1 MMSEDARLREI
12 AFARE
17 RYLRDQRQIEKEHK
31 RALKKQYEAG
41 HTEGIAAERTKVIA
55 EMLKLNMN
63 ENIIQQV
70 THCTQEMIEEIRKS
84 IK

>member
-41 HTEGIAAERTKVIA
+41 HKEGKAEVIA